1 MVDNLPAEKMSILNK
16 YFANETE
23 EQRCLIRQKGFYPYS
38 YMTKREKFAE
48 KELPP
53 LQNWSDVLNGGKVAV
68 SQADLEHARNVFRV
82 FKCQNLEDYH
92 NLYLKCDTLL
102 LACVFEEFRQISHQT
117 YGLDCAHHFSASNL
131 AGDAFKRICKDSNV
145 QLLSDRR
152 HLEMVENMMRG
163 GTASVFHSRFFKANN
178 KECPDFNPDQP
189 SNYGF
194 MIDANNLYGGV
205 MQMEKL
211 PVRIFELIEHIEDE
225 VIVNQILNMTE
236 DSSIGFILEVDL
248 EYPEELHEDHQ
259 DYTLAPTK
267 ESVHQDWLSPYQ
279 TNLLE
284 QMKNQVIARRSIGK
298 TKKLLQTLHDKSNYT
313 IRYKLLQLFVRLGLK
328 VKKVHRVLKFEQE
341 AWLEPYITLNTTKR
355 QQARNKFEEDLY
367 KLLNNCAYGKTCES
381 KRKRMLVRIVRDYH
395 AALREISAF
404 EFKYY
409 KVFGENLA
417 AFTSNPTKI
426 YWDFPTIVGASVLEL
441 AKFHM
446 YKFHYDI
453 MKPNFECQL
462 LYSDTDSLLY
472 QVKSEDLYREISE
485 KRNNLN
491 ELDLSNYPKNH
502 PLYDPKNK
510 VVVLKFKDEFPG
522 DIITEFISLK
532 PKLYSILS
540 RGN

>member
-1 MVDNLPAEKMSILNK
+1 
-16 YFANETE
+16 
-23 EQRCLIRQKGFYPYS
+23 
-38 YMTKREKFAE
+38 
-48 KELPP
+48 
-53 LQNWSDVLNGGKVAV
+53 
-68 SQADLEHARNVFRV
+68 
-82 FKCQNLEDYH
+82 
-92 NLYLKCDTLL
+92 
-102 LACVFEEFRQISHQT
+102 
-117 YGLDCAHHFSASNL
+117 
-131 AGDAFKRICKDSNV
+131 
-145 QLLSDRR
+145 
-152 HLEMVENMMRG
+152 MVENVMRG

-189 SNYGF
+189 STYGF

-205 MQMEKL
+205 MQTEKL
-211 PVRIFELIEHIEDE
+211 PVRNFELIEHTKDE

-236 DSSIGFILEVDL
+236 DSLIGFILEVDL
-248 EYPEELHEDHQ
+248 EYPEELQEDHQ
-259 DYTLAPTK
+259 DYPLAPTK
-267 ESVHQDWLSPYQ
+267 ESVPQDWLSPYQ

-284 QMKNQVIARRSIGK
+284 QMKNQDIARRSIGK

-313 IRYKLLQLFVRLGLK
+313 IHYKLLQLFDRLGLK

-341 AWLEPYITLNTTKR
+341 AWLEPYIKLNTTKR

-404 EFKYY
+404 EFKSY
-409 KVFGENLA
+409 KIFGENLA

-426 YWDFPTIVGASVLEL
+426 YWDVPTIVGASVLEL

-485 KRNNLN
+485 KRNILN

-502 PLYDPKNK
+502 SLYDPKNK
-510 VVVLKFKDEFPG
+510 MVVLKFKDEFPG